1 MVCFRFFNLSFF
13 FHDLFLQGSA
23 ANKFYVHNDIF
34 RYEDEVFED
43 SEAEIDEGEL
53 ITTNQHLAD
62 LCTKGNS
69 HLDVLF

>member
-1 MVCFRFFNLSFF
+1 MVCFRFLNIFF
-13 FHDLFLQGSA
+13 FLHDLFLQGSA

-53 ITTNQHLAD
+53 ITTN
-62 LCTKGNS
+62 
-69 HLDVLF
+69 